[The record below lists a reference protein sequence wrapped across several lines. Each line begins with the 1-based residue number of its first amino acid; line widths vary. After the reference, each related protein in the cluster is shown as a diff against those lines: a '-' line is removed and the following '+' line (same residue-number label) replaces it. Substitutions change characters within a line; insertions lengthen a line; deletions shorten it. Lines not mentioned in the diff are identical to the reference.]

1 MKMPIRRQMKNACA
15 DNPAKLILLT
25 GASGYVGGHLLQ
37 ALETEG
43 HRVRCGVRRPDT
55 IRPTKPTTKVV
66 RLDVLDRES
75 LSVAMRSVDTAY
87 YLVHSMNSERS
98 FEQSDREGAR
108 NFAEAA
114 RVAGVK
120 RIIYLGGLGD
130 SSAALSPHLR
140 SRHEVGELLRASG
153 AQVIEFRASAIIGA
167 GSLSFEMV
175 RALAER
181 LPIMITPRWV
191 MMEAQPIAIGDVIRY
206 LVAAL
211 SLNAEG
217 NRVFEIGGAD
227 RVSYGGIIRAYAGQR
242 GLRRAMIRVP
252 VLTPRLSSWWLR
264 LVTPLQARVGREL
277 IESVYHATVVS
288 NDLALRTFA
297 VRPAGI
303 EKAIADALR
312 AEDLAFAA
320 TRWSV
325 PRSAMLA
332 NPSWGGTSIGN
343 HLIFSRTIETKA
355 PPSLAFAPIRRIGG
369 ATGWYYGRWLWEL
382 RAFADRL
389 IGGPGMTHGRS
400 RKETI
405 EVGDRI
411 DFWRVSAFEP
421 DRKLTLAAE
430 MKVPGRAWLDFEVE
444 PNGAGSSITQ
454 TAIFDP
460 KGLFGLLYWYASF
473 PLHQLV
479 FAGMLRAIEA
489 AALVPSTIRPAI
501 SRVAVLSANGSR
513 SPN

>member
-1 MKMPIRRQMKNACA
+1 MSIRRKVENSSAEA
-15 DNPAKLILLT
+15 SRNLILLT
-25 GASGYVGGHLLQ
+25 GASGYVGGHLLK
-37 ALETEG
+37 ALEATG
-43 HRVRCGVRRPDT
+43 HRVRCAVRRPEAMAASAAG
-55 IRPTKPTTKVV
+55 TTVV
-66 RLDVLDRES
+66 GADVLDRKS
-75 LSVAMRSVDTAY
+75 IGDAMRGIDTAY

-98 FEQSDREGAR
+98 FEQTDREGAR
-108 NFAEAA
+108 NFAAAA
-114 RVAGVK
+114 RAAGVK
-120 RIIYLGGLGD
+120 RIIYLGGLGNPN
-130 SSAALSPHLR
+130 AALSSHLR

-181 LPIMITPRWV
+181 LPVMITPRWV
-191 MMEAQPIAIGDVIRY
+191 TIEAQPIAIEDVIRY

-211 SLNAEG
+211 ALDAAN
-217 NRVFEIGGAD
+217 NRVFEIGGAE
-227 RVSYGGIIRAYAGQR
+227 RVSYGGVIREYARQR

-277 IESVYHATVVS
+277 IEGVRHATVVAD
-288 NDLALRTFA
+288 DLALRTFA

-303 EKAIADALR
+303 RQAIADALR
-312 AEDLAFAA
+312 AEDLEFSS

-325 PRSAMLA
+325 ARFATPPHS
-332 NPSWGGTSIGN
+332 PWGGVRIGN
-343 HLIFSRTIETKA
+343 RLIVSQTSDVEA
-355 PPSLAFAPIRRIGG
+355 PPATAFGPIRRIGG
-369 ATGWYYGRWLWEL
+369 SVGWYYGRWLWEL
-382 RAFADRL
+382 RTFADRL
-389 IGGPGMTHGRS
+389 LGGTGMRRGRS
-400 RKETI
+400 NEKTI

-430 MKVPGRAWLDFEVE
+430 MKLPGRAWLDFEVE
-444 PNGAGSSITQ
+444 PKGAGSAIRQ

-460 KGLFGLLYWYASF
+460 AGLFGLLYWYLSF

-479 FAGMLRAIEA
+479 FAGMLRSIA
-489 AALVPSTIRPAI
+489 AASI
-501 SRVAVLSANGSR
+501 SSERGLR
-513 SPN
+513 HFPC